1 MNGMGD
7 AAQRW
12 REQLEA
18 WAIPDEFLRAVP
30 DSPWQ
35 HPTEVF
41 AKRADSYMAK
51 PVGVSWERAIAALEA
66 WPMRPPLGEARRPGG
81 VVLDVGAGAG
91 AASLPLARAT
101 TELIAVDQS
110 RTMLDALSV
119 RAASLNL
126 PTRLVQGTWPAASST
141 VDVADVVLCH
151 HVFYN
156 VADLVP
162 FAQALTDHARRRVV
176 VELPPA
182 HPMRALNP
190 LWLRLHGLRRPDG
203 PTADDAVAVLTEL
216 GLDVHLER
224 WPRPPRTPYGS
235 FVDMVASTRRR
246 LCLPAERDSELVDAL
261 LQLGVDPA
269 HPVDLAD
276 RDGDELVTLW
286 WDR

>member
-1 MNGMGD
+1 MNRMGD
-7 AAQRW
+7 AARRW

-41 AKRADSYMAK
+41 AKRADSYVAK
-51 PVGVSWERAIAALEA
+51 PVGVSWERAIAALE
-66 WPMRPPLGEARRPGG
+66 PRG

-126 PTRLVQGTWPAASST
+126 PTRLVQGTWPEVAST
-141 VDVADVVLCH
+141 VDAADVVLCH
-151 HVFYN
+151 HVLYN

-216 GLDVHLER
+216 GLDVHQER

-246 LCLPAERDSELVDAL
+246 LCLPAERDSELMDAL
-261 LQLGVDPA
+261 VELGVDPD
-269 HPVDLAD
+269 HPVDLTDSHGAD
-276 RDGDELVTLW
+276 LVTLW

>member
-1 MNGMGD
+1 MGD

-18 WAIPDEFLRAVP
+18 WAIPDEYLRAVP

-41 AKRADSYMAK
+41 AKRADSYVAK
-51 PVGVSWERAIAALEA
+51 PVGVSWERAIAALE
-66 WPMRPPLGEARRPGG
+66 PRG

-126 PTRLVQGTWPAASST
+126 PTRLVQGTWPADSST
-141 VDVADVVLCH
+141 VDKADVVVCH

-156 VADLVP
+156 VADLAP

-216 GLDVHLER
+216 GLDVHRER

-261 LQLGVDPA
+261 LELGVDPG

-276 RDGDELVTLW
+276 RDGTELVTLW

>member
-1 MNGMGD
+1 MNRMGD

-41 AKRADSYMAK
+41 AKRADSYVAK
-51 PVGVSWERAIAALEA
+51 PVGVSWERAIAALE
-66 WPMRPPLGEARRPGG
+66 PRG
-81 VVLDVGAGAG
+81 VVLDIGAGAG

-126 PTRLVQGTWPAASST
+126 PTRLVQGTWPVDSST
-141 VDVADVVLCH
+141 VDKADVVVCH
-151 HVFYN
+151 HVLYN

-162 FAQALTDHARRRVV
+162 FAEALTDHARRRVV

-190 LWLRLHGLRRPDG
+190 LWLRLHGLTRPDG

-216 GLDVHLER
+216 GLDVHQER

-246 LCLPAERDSELVDAL
+246 LCLPADRDSELVDAL
-261 LQLGVDPA
+261 TQLGVDPD

>member
-1 MNGMGD
+1 MGD

-41 AKRADSYMAK
+41 AKRADSYVAK
-51 PVGVSWERAIAALEA
+51 PIGVSWEKAIAALE
-66 WPMRPPLGEARRPGG
+66 PRG

-126 PTRLVQGTWPAASST
+126 PTRLVQGTWPATSST
-141 VDVADVVLCH
+141 VDKADVVVCH

-156 VADLVP
+156 VADLAP

-203 PTADDAVAVLTEL
+203 PTADDAIAVLTEL
-216 GLDVHLER
+216 GVEVHQER

-235 FVDMVASTRRR
+235 FVDMVAATRRR
-246 LCLPAERDSELVDAL
+246 LCLPAGRDRELVDAL
-261 LQLGVDPA
+261 MELGVDPD
-269 HPVDLAD
+269 HPVDLPD
-276 RDGDELVTLW
+276 RDGAELVTLW

>member
-1 MNGMGD
+1 MNRMGD

-41 AKRADSYMAK
+41 AKRADSYVAK
-51 PVGVSWERAIAALEA
+51 PVGVSWERAIAALE
-66 WPMRPPLGEARRPGG
+66 PRG

-101 TELIAVDQS
+101 SELIAVDQS

-126 PTRLVQGTWPAASST
+126 PTRLVQGRWPEASST
-141 VDVADVVLCH
+141 VDAADVVLCH
-151 HVFYN
+151 HVLYN

-216 GLDVHLER
+216 GLDVHQER

-261 LQLGVDPA
+261 MELGVDPD
-269 HPVDLAD
+269 HPVDLTDSDGAD
-276 RDGDELVTLW
+276 LVTLW

>member
-1 MNGMGD
+1 MAD

-18 WAIPDEFLRAVP
+18 WAIPEEILRAVP
-30 DSPWQ
+30 DSPWR

-41 AKRADSYMAK
+41 AKRADSYVAR

-66 WPMRPPLGEARRPGG
+66 WPRQPAPGG
-81 VVLDVGAGAG
+81 TVLDVGAGAG

-101 TELIAVDQS
+101 TELVAVDPN
-110 RTMLDALSV
+110 RAMLDALAE
-119 RAASLNL
+119 RAATLNL
-126 PTRLVQGTWPAASST
+126 PTRLVQGTWPDSASIVDE
-141 VDVADVVLCH
+141 VDVVVCH
-151 HVFYN
+151 HVLYN
-156 VADLVP
+156 VQDLPP
-162 FAQALTDHARRRVV
+162 FARALADHARRRVV

-203 PTADDAVAVLTEL
+203 PTADDAVAVLTGL
-216 GLDVHLER
+216 GLEVHQER
-224 WPRPPRTPYGS
+224 WPRPPRTAYGS

-246 LCLPAERDSELVDAL
+246 LCLPAERDSELVNAL
-261 LQLGVDPA
+261 MELGVDPG

>member
-1 MNGMGD
+1 MNRMGD

-41 AKRADSYMAK
+41 AKRADSYVAK
-51 PVGVSWERAIAALEA
+51 PVGVSWERAIAALE
-66 WPMRPPLGEARRPGG
+66 PRG

-126 PTRLVQGTWPAASST
+126 PTRLVQGTWPEASSI
-141 VDVADVVLCH
+141 VDAADVVLCH
-151 HVFYN
+151 HVLYN

-182 HPMRALNP
+182 HPLRALNP
-190 LWLRLHGLRRPDG
+190 LWLRLHGVRRPDG
-203 PTADDAVAVLTEL
+203 PTADDAVAVLTGL
-216 GLDVHLER
+216 GLEVHQER
-224 WPRPPRTPYGS
+224 WPRPPRTAYGS

-246 LCLPAERDSELVDAL
+246 LCLPAERDSELVNAL
-261 LQLGVDPA
+261 MELGVDPG

>member
-1 MNGMGD
+1 MAD
-7 AAQRW
+7 AARHW

-18 WAIPDEFLRAVP
+18 WAIPDEILRAVP

-35 HPTEVF
+35 HPTEMF
-41 AKRADSYMAK
+41 AKRADSYVAQ
-51 PVGVSWERAIAALEA
+51 PVGISWERAIAALT
-66 WPMRPPLGEARRPGG
+66 PRGT
-81 VVLDVGAGAG
+81 VLDVGAGAG

-101 TELIAVDQS
+101 TELYAVDSS
-110 RTMLDALSV
+110 RSMLDALAV
-119 RAASLNL
+119 RASALNL
-126 PTRLVQGTWPAASST
+126 PTRLIEGSWPAVAAT
-141 VDVADVVLCH
+141 VDEADVVVCH
-151 HVFYN
+151 HVLYN
-156 VADLVP
+156 VADLAP
-162 FAQALTDHARRRVV
+162 FARALADHARRRVV

-203 PTADDAVAVLTEL
+203 PTADDAVAVLTGL
-216 GLDVHLER
+216 GLEVHQER

-246 LCLPAERDSELVDAL
+246 LCLPADRDSELVDAL
-261 LQLGVDPA
+261 MELGVDPG

>member
-1 MNGMGD
+1 MNRMGD

-41 AKRADSYMAK
+41 AKRADSYVAK
-51 PVGVSWERAIAALEA
+51 PVGVSWERAIAALE
-66 WPMRPPLGEARRPGG
+66 PRG

-126 PTRLVQGTWPAASST
+126 PTRLVQGTWPADSST
-141 VDVADVVLCH
+141 VDQADVVVCH

-156 VADLVP
+156 VADLAP

-216 GLDVHLER
+216 GLDVHQER

-235 FVDMVASTRRR
+235 FVDMVTSTRRR

-261 LQLGVDPA
+261 MELGVDPG
-269 HPVDLAD
+269 HPVDLPD
-276 RDGDELVTLW
+276 RDGAELVTLW

>member
-1 MNGMGD
+1 MSGMGD

-18 WAIPDEFLRAVP
+18 WAIPDEFLRAVA

-35 HPTEVF
+35 HHTEVF
-41 AKRADSYMAK
+41 TKRADAYVAN
-51 PVGVSWERAIAALEA
+51 PVGVSWERAMSALK
-66 WPMRPPLGEARRPGG
+66 PPGT
-81 VVLDVGAGAG
+81 VLDVGAGAG

-101 TELIAVDQS
+101 TGLVAVDPS
-110 RTMLDALSV
+110 EGMLHALAE
-119 RAASLNL
+119 RAAALNL
-126 PTRLVQGTWPAASST
+126 PTRLVRGSWPDVAST
-141 VDVADVVLCH
+141 VDEADVVLCH
-151 HVFYN
+151 HVVYN
-156 VADLVP
+156 VQDLVP

-176 VELPPA
+176 VELPPG

-203 PTADDAVAVLTEL
+203 PTAQDAVAVLTEL
-216 GLDVHLER
+216 GLEVHQER

-246 LCLPAERDSELVDAL
+246 MCLPPERDPELVDAL
-261 LQLGVDPA
+261 MELGVDPG
-269 HPVDLAD
+269 HPVDLTD
-276 RDGDELVTLW
+276 RHGDELITLW

>member
-1 MNGMGD
+1 MGD

-41 AKRADSYMAK
+41 AKRADSYVAK
-51 PVGVSWERAIAALEA
+51 PVGVSWERAIAALE
-66 WPMRPPLGEARRPGG
+66 PRG

-126 PTRLVQGTWPAASST
+126 PTRLVQGTWPADSST
-141 VDVADVVLCH
+141 VDKADVVVCH

-156 VADLVP
+156 VADLAP

-216 GLDVHLER
+216 GLDVHRER

-246 LCLPAERDSELVDAL
+246 LCLPAARDSELMDAL
-261 LQLGVDPA
+261 VELGVDPD
-269 HPVDLAD
+269 HPVDLTDSHGAD
-276 RDGDELVTLW
+276 LVTLW